1 MYEKLARWFLFGVL
15 FTLLP
20 FALSYLN
27 LRARSKSV
35 KSVKIG
41 SLFARGELLLV
52 SAAIGI
58 AAVGELF
65 GVKDANPLGQIITG
79 GVSLLLVV
87 IQALWYAS
95 VSEPNSDFDAD
106 FVGRVSVIFFV
117 MTVLASIACLLVA
130 GV

>member
-1 MYEKLARWFLFGVL
+1 MYEKLARWLLFGVL

-20 FALSYLN
+20 FVLSYLN
-27 LRARSKSV
+27 LRARSKSANP
-35 KSVKIG
+35 VKIV

-52 SAAIGI
+52 STAIRI

-65 GVKDANPLGQIITG
+65 GVKNASAFGQIISG

-95 VSEPNSDFDAD
+95 VSEPKSDFDAD
-106 FVGRVSVIFFV
+106 FVGRVSVIFAV
-117 MTVLASIACLLVA
+117 TVLASVACLLVA